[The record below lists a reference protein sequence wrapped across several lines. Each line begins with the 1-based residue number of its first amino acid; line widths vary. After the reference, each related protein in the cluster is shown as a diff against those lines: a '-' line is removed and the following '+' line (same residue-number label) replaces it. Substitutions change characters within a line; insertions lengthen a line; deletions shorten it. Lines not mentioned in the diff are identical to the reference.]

1 MNGEEKPEYLQIPR
15 RTDEIPGVEQSP
27 EHFSE
32 VGWTNTL
39 FTFITNKNISSG
51 CVNIFERSRG

>member
-32 VGWTNTL
+32 VG
-39 FTFITNKNISSG
+39 
-51 CVNIFERSRG
+51 